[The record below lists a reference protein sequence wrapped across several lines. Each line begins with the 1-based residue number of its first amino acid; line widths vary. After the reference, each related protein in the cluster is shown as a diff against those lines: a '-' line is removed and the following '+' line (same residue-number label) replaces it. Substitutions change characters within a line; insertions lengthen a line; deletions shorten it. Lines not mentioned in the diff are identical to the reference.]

1 MSEARQ
7 RTNHEGESGKI
18 IDESDSILYMG
29 MRPAL
34 PVSYYFKCTR
44 FPSTGLGFKLKT
56 DFVTLR
62 SVERS
67 DDGLWTLIQIQ
78 SQLDETFRELF
89 DHDLD
94 YWLDLRQQNK
104 PLQPLIVENE
114 NNELISVMHVVDT
127 NLHIMPV
134 IMNSDNM
141 KHHLLSA
148 HLMYAIILPN
158 IIIHDA
164 VDEGDDRLI
173 KLDNPLDTV
182 QFVKEGGFAG
192 RLKSHIDI
200 VNGLTYESW
209 DEIVD
214 RYGTVNAFG
223 MTATELAQL
232 NFNATGNSFA
242 ETYLAM
248 QNTNQATPV
257 VENSVFRQD
266 NAEQANSNAVNAPR

>member
-1 MSEARQ
+1 MLEGQ
-7 RTNHEGESGKI
+7 QDTNHEGESGKG
-18 IDESDSILYMG
+18 ILEGGNIQYMG
-29 MRPAL
+29 MKPAL
-34 PVSYYFKCTR
+34 PVSYHFQCTR
-44 FPSTGLGFKLKT
+44 FPSTGLGFKLET

-67 DDGLWTLIQIQ
+67 DDGLWTLIQAQ

-114 NNELISVMHVVDT
+114 NNELVSVMYVVDT

-134 IMNSDNM
+134 IMNVENM
-141 KHHLLSA
+141 KHLLLSA

-266 NAEQANSNAVNAPR
+266 NAEQANSNVINAPR